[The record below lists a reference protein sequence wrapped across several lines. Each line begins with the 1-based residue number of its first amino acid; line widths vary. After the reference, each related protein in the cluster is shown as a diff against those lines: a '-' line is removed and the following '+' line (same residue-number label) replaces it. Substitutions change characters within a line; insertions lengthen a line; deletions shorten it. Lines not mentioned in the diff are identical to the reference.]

1 MRISDWSSDVCSSDL
16 HPLDLLR
23 QARFGVAM
31 DGAHQVGVVDDRL
44 RQVDV
49 AQIGVTEVG
58 AAEVGA
64 VEVGAGQVGVLRV
77 AARQVGTRQVG
88 AGEIRAEE
96 SRVGKE
102 SVSTCRS
109 RWWP

>member
-1 MRISDWSSDVCSSDL
+1 
-16 HPLDLLR
+16 
-23 QARFGVAM
+23 M
-31 DGAHQVGVVDDRL
+31 DGAQQVGFVDDRL

-64 VEVGAGQVGVLRV
+64 VEVGAGQVGVLQV

-88 AGEIRAEE
+88 AGEIHGVQHDVAEHRAAGAGDRHVGQIGRASCRE
-96 SRVGKE
+96 RVCQY
-102 SVSTCRS
+102 V
-109 RWWP
+109 